1 MTTMALDHSQVP
13 TTIPHPVDDGLASH
27 LLGSSIPTDLTL
39 VSTQEIP
46 IKLSELPGL
55 TILFCYPRT
64 GAPGE
69 AVKEEWNK
77 MPGARGCTAEAGSY
91 RDSFASLK
99 ELGVNTIYGLSV
111 QDTAYQK
118 EVKDRLRL
126 PYDILSDYKLEFVK
140 AMKMPVFEWEGATL
154 AKRCTL
160 AIKDSKVLHVWYP
173 VFPPDE
179 NASQVVAW
187 LKATAQSG

>member
-1 MTTMALDHSQVP
+1 MALDHSQVP
-13 TTIPHPVDDGLASH
+13 KMIPRPVDDGLASH
-27 LLGSSIPTDLTL
+27 LLGSSIPVDLTL
-39 VSTQEIP
+39 VSTQQLP
-46 IKLSELPGL
+46 VKLSELPGL

-77 MPGARGCTAEAGSY
+77 TPGARGCTAEAGSY
-91 RDSFASLK
+91 RDNFVSLK
-99 ELGVNTIYGLSV
+99 ELGVDTVYGLSV

-118 EVKDRLRL
+118 EVKDRLGL
-126 PYDILSDYKLEFVK
+126 PYDILSDNELEFIK
-140 AMKMPVFEWEGATL
+140 SMKMPVFEWEGALL

-160 AIKDSKVLHVWYP
+160 AIKDGKVVHVWYP

-179 NASQVVAW
+179 NPSQVVAW
-187 LKATAQSG
+187 LKATEKSR